1 MKFIGMF
8 LKLIGSIIKTAVIL
22 VICSSI
28 LFVAYKGNQ
37 PMQVPQAP
45 KGMTYF
51 DFIADRIDTAKT
63 VEAVPLRVGVQPE
76 NKSP

>member
-22 VICSSI
+22 AICSSI

-37 PMQVPQAP
+37 TMTVPQVSAARLN
-45 KGMTYF
+45 G
-51 DFIADRIDTAKT
+51 
-63 VEAVPLRVGVQPE
+63 
-76 NKSP
+76 N

>member
-8 LKLIGSIIKTAVIL
+8 LKLIGSLIKTVVIL
-22 VICSSI
+22 AICTNI
-28 LFVAYKGNQ
+28 MFVAYKGNQ

-51 DFIADRIDTAKT
+51 DFIADRIDAAKT

>member
-22 VICSSI
+22 AICSSI

-37 PMQVPQAP
+37 TMTVPQVSAAEIKWELEQLGRDYRHDLAQSP
-45 KGMTYF
+45 EP
-51 DFIADRIDTAKT
+51 T
-63 VEAVPLRVGVQPE
+63 VNFRT
-76 NKSP
+76 

>member
-8 LKLIGSIIKTAVIL
+8 LKLIGRIIKTAVIL

-51 DFIADRIDTAKT
+51 DFIADRIDAAKT